1 MILSYIWNLAM
12 NNTLLKLLYKGDELV
27 KTIKD
32 YVIKLKFVFNEIFKA
47 GPSIFFLSISSMVI
61 AGISPVVVTYLT
73 AELINKLGE
82 NVGENSKSVYIT
94 VGGMFVAILLL
105 GVVTYAIESMKT
117 VICVVVGLKLSNNI
131 ENIIA
136 DKFQN
141 VKQDRMD
148 DPSFLDL
155 HSNTLNR
162 CGSEPLNLME
172 SLFTTIA
179 NMIGLI
185 GYASIIVQHSFL
197 AFLIILVFALP
208 TILIKRKYQGLT
220 FKYCNERTMQLRR
233 IMYYLDL
240 ITEPKYASEVRS
252 YRLYDYFF
260 NERKK
265 LFHDFIKGNT
275 EITAKE
281 IVVSLFTSAIS
292 MLGAVLVGIW
302 LIRKTV
308 GGVISVSEFY
318 LLITAIMTLGIGL
331 MTLSDQIASNSK
343 SMMFINYIFEYM
355 KETDVIEN
363 KDLKIK
369 NKSIH
374 EICFENVSFKYKGS
388 EHYALKNINVHFD
401 TSETIC
407 LVGENGS
414 GKSTFVKLL
423 LRIYDPT
430 EGRILL
436 DGIDLKN
443 YDINEVR
450 KFYGVLFQDYMKFS
464 DSVRNC
470 IGFGNIEQ
478 LQNTKGIVNAAKL
491 SGADTFIQE
500 YEKGYNTNL
509 SKMFFSEAIEPSG
522 GQWQKIAISRT
533 VYSNAQVLILDE
545 PTAALDPKSE
555 VKMFDTFKKISK
567 LKSTFIISHRM
578 YITKLADK
586 IIVLDDGKIIEEGN
600 FQELIKVGNK
610 FYSMYKMQSD
620 SYSISDE

>member
-1 MILSYIWNLAM
+1 M
-12 NNTLLKLLYKGDELV
+12 

-32 YVIKLKFVFNEIFKA
+32 YVIKLKFVFNEILKA
-47 GPSIFFLSISSMVI
+47 DPSIFFLSISSMVI

-73 AELINKLGE
+73 AELIDKLGR
-82 NVGENSKSVYIT
+82 NIGENSKAVYIT
-94 VGGMFVAILLL
+94 VGGIFAAILLL
-105 GVVTYAIESMKT
+105 GVVSYAIESMKT

-131 ENIIA
+131 ENIIS

-141 VKQDRMD
+141 IKQDRID
-148 DPSFLDL
+148 DPNFLDL
-155 HSNTLNR
+155 HSNTLNK

-172 SLFTTIA
+172 SLFTAIA
-179 NMIGLI
+179 NVISLI

-197 AFLIILVFALP
+197 TFFIILVFALP
-208 TILIKRKYQGLT
+208 IILIKRKYQGLT
-220 FKYCNERTMQLRR
+220 FRFYNERTMQLRR
-233 IMYYLDL
+233 IMYYLEL
-240 ITEPKYASEVRS
+240 ITEPKYANEVRS

-275 EITAKE
+275 DITAKE
-281 IVVSLFTSAIS
+281 IAVSLFTSAFS
-292 MLGAVLVGIW
+292 MMGAVLVGIW
-302 LIRKTV
+302 LIQKTV
-308 GGVISVSEFY
+308 RGIIPVSEFY
-318 LLITAIMTLGIGL
+318 LLITAIMTLVIGL
-331 MTLSDQIASNSK
+331 MALSDQIASNSK

-363 KDLKIK
+363 KELKIE

-374 EICFENVSFKYKGS
+374 EICFENVGFKYKGT

-401 TSETIC
+401 TSKTIC

-436 DGIDLKN
+436 DDIDLKN
-443 YDINEVR
+443 YDLNELR
-450 KFYGVLFQDYMKFS
+450 RFYGVLFQDYVRFS

-470 IGFGNIEQ
+470 IGFGNIDQ
-478 LQNTKGIVNAAKL
+478 LQNTESIVEAAKL
-491 SGADTFIQE
+491 SGADAFIQD

-509 SKMFFSEAIEPSG
+509 SKMFFSESIEPSG

-533 VYSNAQVLILDE
+533 VYSDARVLILDE

-567 LKSTFIISHRM
+567 SKSTFIISHRM

-586 IIVLDDGKIIEEGN
+586 IIVLDDGNIIEDGN
-600 FQELIKVGNK
+600 FQELIKLKNK
-610 FYSMYKMQSD
+610 FYSMYKIQSD
-620 SYSISDE
+620 SYSMFNE

>member
-1 MILSYIWNLAM
+1 M
-12 NNTLLKLLYKGDELV
+12 

-32 YVIKLKFVFNEIFKA
+32 YVIKLKFVFNEILKA
-47 GPSIFFLSISSMVI
+47 DPSIFFLSISSMVI

-73 AELINKLGE
+73 AELIDKLGR
-82 NVGENSKSVYIT
+82 NIGENSKAVYIT
-94 VGGMFVAILLL
+94 VGGIFAAILLL
-105 GVVTYAIESMKT
+105 GVVSYAIESMKT

-131 ENIIA
+131 ENIIS

-141 VKQDRMD
+141 IKQDRID
-148 DPSFLDL
+148 DPNFLDL
-155 HSNTLNR
+155 HSNTLNK

-172 SLFTTIA
+172 SLFTAIA
-179 NMIGLI
+179 NVISLI

-197 AFLIILVFALP
+197 TFFIILVFALP
-208 TILIKRKYQGLT
+208 IILIKRKYQGLT
-220 FKYCNERTMQLRR
+220 FRFYNERTMQLRR
-233 IMYYLDL
+233 IMYYLEL
-240 ITEPKYASEVRS
+240 ITEPKYANEVRS

-275 EITAKE
+275 DITAKE
-281 IVVSLFTSAIS
+281 IAVSLFTSAFS
-292 MLGAVLVGIW
+292 MMGAVLVGIW
-302 LIRKTV
+302 LIKKTV
-308 GGVISVSEFY
+308 RGIIPVSEFY
-318 LLITAIMTLGIGL
+318 LLITAIMTLVIGL
-331 MTLSDQIASNSK
+331 MALSDQIASNSK

-363 KDLKIK
+363 KELKIE

-374 EICFENVSFKYKGS
+374 EICFENVGFKYKGT

-401 TSETIC
+401 TSKTIC

-443 YDINEVR
+443 YDLNELR
-450 KFYGVLFQDYMKFS
+450 RFYGVLFQDYVRFS

-470 IGFGNIEQ
+470 IGFGNIDQ
-478 LQNTKGIVNAAKL
+478 LQNTESIVEAAKL
-491 SGADTFIQE
+491 SGADAFIQD

-509 SKMFFSEAIEPSG
+509 SKMFFSESIEPSG

-533 VYSNAQVLILDE
+533 VYSDARVLILDE

-567 LKSTFIISHRM
+567 SKSTFIISHRM

-586 IIVLDDGKIIEEGN
+586 IIVLDDGNIIEDGN
-600 FQELIKVGNK
+600 FQELIKLKNK
-610 FYSMYKMQSD
+610 FYSMYKIQSD
-620 SYSISDE
+620 SYSMFNE

>member
-1 MILSYIWNLAM
+1 M
-12 NNTLLKLLYKGDELV
+12 

-32 YVIKLKFVFNEIFKA
+32 YVIKLKFVFNEILKA
-47 GPSIFFLSISSMVI
+47 DPSIFFLSISSMVI

-73 AELINKLGE
+73 AELIDKLRR
-82 NVGENSKSVYIT
+82 NIGENSKAVYIT
-94 VGGMFVAILLL
+94 VGGIFAAILLL
-105 GVVTYAIESMKT
+105 GVVSYAIESMKT

-131 ENIIA
+131 ENIIS

-141 VKQDRMD
+141 IKQDRID
-148 DPSFLDL
+148 DPNFLDL
-155 HSNTLNR
+155 HSNTLNK

-172 SLFTTIA
+172 SLFTAIA
-179 NMIGLI
+179 NVISLI

-197 AFLIILVFALP
+197 TFFIILVFALP
-208 TILIKRKYQGLT
+208 IILIKRKYQGLT
-220 FKYCNERTMQLRR
+220 FRFYNERTMQLRR
-233 IMYYLDL
+233 IMYYLEL
-240 ITEPKYASEVRS
+240 ITEPKYANEVRS

-275 EITAKE
+275 DITAKE
-281 IVVSLFTSAIS
+281 IAVSLFTSAFS
-292 MLGAVLVGIW
+292 MMGAVLVGIW
-302 LIRKTV
+302 LIQKTV
-308 GGVISVSEFY
+308 RGIIPVSEFY
-318 LLITAIMTLGIGL
+318 LLITAIMTLVIGL
-331 MTLSDQIASNSK
+331 MALSDQIASNSK

-363 KDLKIK
+363 KELKIE

-374 EICFENVSFKYKGS
+374 EICFENVGFKYKGT

-401 TSETIC
+401 TSKTIC

-443 YDINEVR
+443 YDLNELR
-450 KFYGVLFQDYMKFS
+450 RFYGVLFQDYVRFS

-470 IGFGNIEQ
+470 IGFGNIDQ
-478 LQNTKGIVNAAKL
+478 LQNTESIVEAAKL
-491 SGADTFIQE
+491 SGADAFIQD

-509 SKMFFSEAIEPSG
+509 SKMFFSESIEPSG

-533 VYSNAQVLILDE
+533 VYSDARVLILDE

-567 LKSTFIISHRM
+567 SKSTFIISHRM

-586 IIVLDDGKIIEEGN
+586 IIVLDDGNIIEDGN
-600 FQELIKVGNK
+600 FQELIKLKNK
-610 FYSMYKMQSD
+610 FYSMYKIQSD
-620 SYSISDE
+620 SYSMFNE

>member
-1 MILSYIWNLAM
+1 M
-12 NNTLLKLLYKGDELV
+12 

-32 YVIKLKFVFNEIFKA
+32 YVIKLKFVFNEILKA
-47 GPSIFFLSISSMVI
+47 DPSIFFLSISSMVI

-73 AELINKLGE
+73 AELIDKLGR
-82 NVGENSKSVYIT
+82 NIGENSKAVYIT
-94 VGGMFVAILLL
+94 VGGIFAAILLL
-105 GVVTYAIESMKT
+105 GVVSYAIESMKT

-131 ENIIA
+131 ENIIS

-141 VKQDRMD
+141 IKQDRID
-148 DPSFLDL
+148 DPNFLDL
-155 HSNTLNR
+155 HSNTLNK

-172 SLFTTIA
+172 SLFTAIA
-179 NMIGLI
+179 NVISLI

-197 AFLIILVFALP
+197 TFFIILVFALP
-208 TILIKRKYQGLT
+208 IILIKRKYQGLT
-220 FKYCNERTMQLRR
+220 FRFYNERTMQLRR
-233 IMYYLDL
+233 IMYYLEL
-240 ITEPKYASEVRS
+240 ITEPKYANEVRS

-275 EITAKE
+275 DITAKE
-281 IVVSLFTSAIS
+281 IAVSLFTSAFS
-292 MLGAVLVGIW
+292 MMGAVLVGIW
-302 LIRKTV
+302 LIQKTV
-308 GGVISVSEFY
+308 RGIIPVSEFY
-318 LLITAIMTLGIGL
+318 LLITAIMTLVIGL
-331 MTLSDQIASNSK
+331 MALLDQIASNSK

-363 KDLKIK
+363 KELKIE

-374 EICFENVSFKYKGS
+374 EICFENVGFKYKGT

-401 TSETIC
+401 TSKTIC

-443 YDINEVR
+443 YDLNELR
-450 KFYGVLFQDYMKFS
+450 RFYGVLFQDYVRFS

-470 IGFGNIEQ
+470 IGFGNIDQ
-478 LQNTKGIVNAAKL
+478 LQNTESIVEAAKL
-491 SGADTFIQE
+491 SGADAFIQD

-509 SKMFFSEAIEPSG
+509 SKMFFSESIEPSG

-533 VYSNAQVLILDE
+533 VYSDARVLILDE

-567 LKSTFIISHRM
+567 SKSTFIISHRM

-586 IIVLDDGKIIEEGN
+586 IIVLDDGNIIEDGN
-600 FQELIKVGNK
+600 FQELIKLKNK
-610 FYSMYKMQSD
+610 FYSMYKIQSD
-620 SYSISDE
+620 SYSMFNE

>member
-1 MILSYIWNLAM
+1 M
-12 NNTLLKLLYKGDELV
+12 

-32 YVIKLKFVFNEIFKA
+32 YVIKLKFVFNEILKA
-47 GPSIFFLSISSMVI
+47 DPSIFFLSISSMVI

-73 AELINKLGE
+73 AELIDKLGR
-82 NVGENSKSVYIT
+82 NIGENSKAVYIT
-94 VGGMFVAILLL
+94 VGGIFAAILLL
-105 GVVTYAIESMKT
+105 GVVSYAIESMKT

-131 ENIIA
+131 ENIIS

-141 VKQDRMD
+141 IKQDRID
-148 DPSFLDL
+148 DPNFLDL
-155 HSNTLNR
+155 HSNTLNK

-172 SLFTTIA
+172 SLFTAIA
-179 NMIGLI
+179 NVISLI

-197 AFLIILVFALP
+197 TFFIILVFALP
-208 TILIKRKYQGLT
+208 IILIKRKYQGLT
-220 FKYCNERTMQLRR
+220 FRFYNERTMQLRR
-233 IMYYLDL
+233 IMYYLEL
-240 ITEPKYASEVRS
+240 ITEPKYANEVRS

-275 EITAKE
+275 DITAKE
-281 IVVSLFTSAIS
+281 IAVSLFTSAFS
-292 MLGAVLVGIW
+292 MMGAVLVGIW
-302 LIRKTV
+302 LIQKTV
-308 GGVISVSEFY
+308 RGIIPVSEFY
-318 LLITAIMTLGIGL
+318 LLITAIMTLVIGL
-331 MTLSDQIASNSK
+331 MSLSDQIASNSK

-363 KDLKIK
+363 KELKIE

-374 EICFENVSFKYKGS
+374 EICFENVGFKYKGT

-401 TSETIC
+401 TSKTIC

-443 YDINEVR
+443 YDLNELR
-450 KFYGVLFQDYMKFS
+450 RFYGVLFQDYVRFS

-470 IGFGNIEQ
+470 IGFGNIDQ
-478 LQNTKGIVNAAKL
+478 LQNTESIVEAAKL
-491 SGADTFIQE
+491 SGADAFIQD

-509 SKMFFSEAIEPSG
+509 SKMFFSESIEPSG

-533 VYSNAQVLILDE
+533 VYSDARVLILDE

-567 LKSTFIISHRM
+567 SKSTFIISHRM

-586 IIVLDDGKIIEEGN
+586 IIVLDDGNIIEDGN
-600 FQELIKVGNK
+600 FQELIKLKNK
-610 FYSMYKMQSD
+610 FYSMYKIQSD
-620 SYSISDE
+620 SYSMFN

>member
-197 AFLIILVFALP
+197 AFLIIVIFALP

-388 EHYALKNINVHFD
+388 EHYALKNVNVHFD